1 MSDET
6 SGGAGKFSPLIYL
19 VAAAACFGLPYYVS
33 EHRGHSADPHGA
45 DPHVAAAA
53 LAHDFHSAAAADHL
67 GGPLNL
73 PPPPSAAQPPAYG
86 ETPAPHYV
94 EGQALADMSEVFRF
108 ETTIGWIAQRWPRIS
123 TAAGDLDLQGY
134 RVPYTSGHRLD
145 DVAGSLTYYFD
156 QQHQC
161 RRISFR
167 GTAGDVRRFLATLD
181 AGLGARPE
189 TAEPGVHRYRP
200 TAPGVEGSIV
210 VSPAEVL
217 SSERPH
223 ERFRIQLDLA
233 RRPPPRRSF

>member
-1 MSDET
+1 MSDES
-6 SGGAGKFSPLIYL
+6 SGGAGKFSPLIYM

-33 EHRGHSADPHGA
+33 EHRGHTSDPHAADPHAHVADVPHDVYAASADPHG
-45 DPHVAAAA
+45 
-53 LAHDFHSAAAADHL
+53 
-67 GGPLNL
+67 GPLPNL
-73 PPPPSAAQPPAYG
+73 PPPPSAAPPPAYG

-145 DVAGSLTYYFD
+145 DVAGSLTYFFD
-156 QQHQC
+156 QEHQC

-181 AGLGARPE
+181 ASLGARPE

-200 TAPGVEGSIV
+200 SAPGVEGSIV
-210 VSPAEVL
+210 VVPAEVL

-223 ERFRIQLDLA
+223 ERFRIQLDLTH
-233 RRPPPRRSF
+233 RPPARRSF